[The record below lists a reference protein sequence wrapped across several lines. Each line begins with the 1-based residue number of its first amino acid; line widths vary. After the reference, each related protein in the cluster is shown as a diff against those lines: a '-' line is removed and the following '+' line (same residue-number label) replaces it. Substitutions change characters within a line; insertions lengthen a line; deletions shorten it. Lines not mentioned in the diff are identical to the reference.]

1 MCETHLALRTRPE
14 VTAAELHGNPTYAT
28 SYSSLVVTCDVN
40 LKKGAV
46 YLSSELG
53 HMEHHPLKQLHSHDT
68 TGRTRRVILKP
79 LPRLL
84 VKVFISQDSMV
95 TLRLIA

>member
-28 SYSSLVVTCDVN
+28 SYSSLVVTCDMN

-68 TGRTRRVILKP
+68 TENEGSYLNLYPDYWLRF
-79 LPRLL
+79 LL
-84 VKVFISQDSMV
+84 VRTVWSHYV
-95 TLRLIA
+95 